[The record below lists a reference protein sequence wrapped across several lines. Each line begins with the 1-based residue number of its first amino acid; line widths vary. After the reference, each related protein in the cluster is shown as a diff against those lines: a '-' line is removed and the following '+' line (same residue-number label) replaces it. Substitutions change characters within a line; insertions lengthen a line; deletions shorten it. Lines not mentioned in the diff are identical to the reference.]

1 MAAITPYYRSDN
13 KDFTLV
19 EGDCVS
25 VLDSFDFK
33 FDMLFADPPYFLSNG
48 GISVSSGRVV
58 CVDKGQW
65 DKAPSHDFIDD
76 FNHKWLSVCKDKLK
90 DDGTIWIS
98 GTHHNIFSVADQL
111 SDLGFKIL
119 NVVTWNKT
127 DPPDNVSHRVFKHSA
142 EYIIWAKKSK
152 RAYHRYNYELMR
164 QLNDGK
170 QMTDVW
176 RMPAVAKWEKSCG
189 KHPTQKP
196 LSLLA
201 RIIMASTK
209 EGDWVLDPFNGS
221 GTTGIAASLLGRK
234 YLGIDME
241 KTYLELASKRR
252 EELENEDVR
261 QAYKEMVLVDFNGA
275 IQAEKPHHVL
285 LGRIGSEEQW
295 EWFEKTHTYILP
307 ISKIL
312 SMPKLLGTEYVLAFL
327 GRNPK
332 KAQLCRISSLKP
344 QVKTREQVTEMASH
358 TSDYKPSRDNT
369 YWLIHLEKPLDE
381 TKGKVFN
388 KSLLLNLQEQRG
400 AYWIKK
406 YEEVIKAFDEE

>member
-1 MAAITPYYRSDN
+1 MIVPFYKSAN

-19 EGDCVS
+19 NGDCLS
-25 VLDSFDFK
+25 VLEAFDFK
-33 FDMLFADPPYFLSNG
+33 FDMIFADPPYFLSNG
-48 GISVSSGRVV
+48 GISVSSGKVV
-58 CVDKGQW
+58 CVDKGGW
-65 DKAPSHDFIDD
+65 DKAPSAEYIDEY
-76 FNHKWLSVCKDKLK
+76 NHRWLTVCKDKLK
-90 DDGTIWIS
+90 DNGTIWIS

-111 SDLGFKIL
+111 SELGFKIL

-152 RAYHRYNYELMR
+152 RAQHRYNYELMR
-164 QLNDGK
+164 QMNDGK

-196 LSLLA
+196 LSLLS

-221 GTTGIAASLLGRK
+221 GTTGVAASLLGRR
-234 YLGIDME
+234 YLGIDMDLR
-241 KTYLELASKRR
+241 YLEIASKRR
-252 EELENEDVR
+252 EELENEEIR

-275 IQAEKPHHVL
+275 IQAEQPHHVL
-285 LGRIGSEEQW
+285 VGRIGSEEQW
-295 EWFEKTHTYILP
+295 EWFEKSHNYTLP
-307 ISKIL
+307 ISKIM
-312 SMPKLLGTEYVLAFL
+312 SMPKLLGAEYVLAFL
-327 GRNPK
+327 GKDSKR
-332 KAQLCRISSLKP
+332 AHLCRISSVKP
-344 QVKTREQVTEMASH
+344 QVKTCEQVTEMASH
-358 TSDYKPSRDNT
+358 TSDYKPTRDRT

-381 TKGKVFN
+381 LKGKVFN
-388 KSLLLNLQEQRG
+388 KSLLLNMQEQRG

-406 YEEVIKAFDEE
+406 YEEVIKAFE

>member
-1 MAAITPYYRSDN
+1 MATITPFYRSDN

-19 EGDCVS
+19 NGDCVS
-25 VLDSFDFK
+25 VLEAFDFK
-33 FDMLFADPPYFLSNG
+33 FDMIFADPPYFLSNG
-48 GISVSSGRVV
+48 GISVSSGKVV
-58 CVDKGQW
+58 CVDKGGW
-65 DKAPSHDFIDD
+65 DKAPTAEYIDE
-76 FNHKWLSVCKDKLK
+76 FNRRWLTACKEKLK
-90 DDGTIWIS
+90 DNGTIWIS

-111 SDLGFKIL
+111 SELGFKIL

-152 RAYHRYNYELMR
+152 RAQHRYNYELMR

-196 LSLLA
+196 LSLLS

-221 GTTGIAASLLGRK
+221 GTTGVAASLLGRK
-234 YLGIDME
+234 YLGIDMDLG
-241 KTYLELASKRR
+241 YLELATKRR
-252 EELENEDVR
+252 EELENEEVR

-275 IQAEKPHHVL
+275 IQAEQPHHVL
-285 LGRIGSEEQW
+285 VGRIGSEEQW
-295 EWFEKTHTYILP
+295 EWFEKSHRYTLP

-312 SMPKLLGTEYVLAFL
+312 SMPKLLGAEYVLAFL
-327 GRNPK
+327 GKDSKR
-332 KAQLCRISSLKP
+332 AQLCRISSVKP

-358 TSDYKPSRDNT
+358 TSEYKPSRDKT
-369 YWLIHLEKPLDE
+369 YWLIHLEKPVDE
-381 TKGKVFN
+381 LKGKVFN
-388 KSLLLNLQEQRG
+388 KSLLLNHQEERG

-406 YEEVIKAFDEE
+406 YEEVIKAFE

>member
-1 MAAITPYYRSDN
+1 MATITPFYRSAN

-19 EGDCVS
+19 NGDCVS
-25 VLDSFDFK
+25 VLEAFDFK
-33 FDMLFADPPYFLSNG
+33 FDMIFADPPYFLSNG
-48 GISVSSGRVV
+48 GISVSSGKVV
-58 CVDKGQW
+58 CVDKGGW
-65 DKAPSHDFIDD
+65 DKAPSAEYIDE
-76 FNHKWLSVCKDKLK
+76 FNHLWLMACKDKLK
-90 DDGTIWIS
+90 DNGTIWIS

-111 SDLGFKIL
+111 SELGFKIL

-152 RAYHRYNYELMR
+152 RAQHRYNYELMR

-196 LSLLA
+196 LSLLS
-201 RIIMASTK
+201 RIVMASTK

-221 GTTGIAASLLGRK
+221 GTTGVAASLLGRK
-234 YLGIDME
+234 YLGIDMDSGF
-241 KTYLELASKRR
+241 LELASKRR
-252 EELENEDVR
+252 EELENEEVR

-275 IQAEKPHHVL
+275 IQAEQPHHVL
-285 LGRIGSEEQW
+285 VGRIGSEEQW
-295 EWFEKTHTYILP
+295 EWFEKAHTYILP

-312 SMPKLLGTEYVLAFL
+312 SMPKLLGAEYVLAFL
-327 GRNPK
+327 GKDPK
-332 KAQLCRISSLKP
+332 RAQLCRISSVKP

-358 TSDYKPSRDNT
+358 TSDYKPTRDRT
-369 YWLIHLEKPLDE
+369 YWLIHLEKPICELN
-381 TKGKVFN
+381 GKVFN
-388 KSLLLNLQEQRG
+388 KSLLLNRQEERG

-406 YEEVIKAFDEE
+406 YEDVIEAFE

>member
-1 MAAITPYYRSDN
+1 MASITPYYRSPN

-25 VLDSFDFK
+25 VLESFDFK
-33 FDMLFADPPYFLSNG
+33 FDMIFADPPYFLSNG
-48 GISVSSGRVV
+48 GISFSSGKVV
-58 CVDKGQW
+58 CVDKGEW
-65 DKAPSHDFIDD
+65 DKAPSAEYIDE
-76 FNHKWLSVCKDKLK
+76 FNRRWLMACKDKLK
-90 DDGTIWIS
+90 DNGTIWIS

-111 SDLGFKIL
+111 SELGFKIL

-152 RAYHRYNYELMR
+152 RAQHRYNYELMR

-234 YLGIDME
+234 FLGIDME
-241 KTYLELASKRR
+241 KSYLELASKRR
-252 EELENEDVR
+252 EELENEEIR

-275 IQAEKPHHVL
+275 IQAEQPHHVL
-285 LGRIGSEEQW
+285 VGRIGSVEQW
-295 EWFEKTHTYILP
+295 NWFEKSHTYILP

-312 SMPKLLGTEYVLAFL
+312 SMPKLLGAEYVLAFL
-327 GRNPK
+327 GKDSKR
-332 KAQLCRISSLKP
+332 AQLCKISSVKP

-358 TSDYKPSRDNT
+358 TSEYKPTRDKT

-381 TKGKVFN
+381 LKGKVFN
-388 KSLLLNLQEQRG
+388 KSLLLNIQEQRG

-406 YEEVIKAFDEE
+406 YEEVIKAFE

>member
-1 MAAITPYYRSDN
+1 MANITPFYRSAN

-19 EGDCVS
+19 NGDCVS
-25 VLDSFDFK
+25 VLEVFDFK
-33 FDMLFADPPYFLSNG
+33 FDMIFADPPYFLSNG
-48 GISVSSGRVV
+48 GISVSNGKVV
-58 CVDKGQW
+58 CVDKGGW
-65 DKAPSHDFIDD
+65 DKAPTPEYIDEY
-76 FNHKWLSVCKDKLK
+76 NRRWITACKDKLK
-90 DDGTIWIS
+90 DNGTIWIS

-111 SDLGFKIL
+111 SELGFKIL

-152 RAYHRYNYELMR
+152 RAQHRYNYELMR

-196 LSLLA
+196 LSLLS

-221 GTTGIAASLLGRK
+221 GTTGVAASLLGRK
-234 YLGIDME
+234 YLGIDMDS
-241 KTYLELASKRR
+241 TYLELASKRR
-252 EELENEDVR
+252 EELENEEVR

-275 IQAEKPHHVL
+275 IQAEQPHHVL
-285 LGRIGSEEQW
+285 VGRIGSEEQW
-295 EWFEKTHTYILP
+295 EWFEKSHIYTLP

-312 SMPKLLGTEYVLAFL
+312 SMPKLLGAEYVLAFL
-327 GRNPK
+327 GKDSKR
-332 KAQLCRISSLKP
+332 AQLCRISSVKP

-358 TSDYKPSRDNT
+358 TSEYKPTRDKT

-381 TKGKVFN
+381 LKGKVFN
-388 KSLLLNLQEQRG
+388 KSLLLNMQEQRG

-406 YEEVIKAFDEE
+406 YEEAFKAFE

>member
-1 MAAITPYYRSDN
+1 MIVPFYKSAN

-19 EGDCVS
+19 NGDCVS
-25 VLDSFDFK
+25 VLESFDFK
-33 FDMLFADPPYFLSNG
+33 FDMIFADPPYFLSNG
-48 GISVSSGRVV
+48 GISVSSGKVV
-58 CVDKGQW
+58 CVDKGGW
-65 DKAPSHDFIDD
+65 DKAPSAEYIDE
-76 FNHKWLSVCKDKLK
+76 FNRRWLTACKDKLK
-90 DDGTIWIS
+90 DNGTIWIS

-111 SDLGFKIL
+111 SELGFKIL

-127 DPPDNVSHRVFKHSA
+127 DPPDNISHRVFKHSA

-152 RAYHRYNYELMR
+152 RAQHRYNYELMR

-196 LSLLA
+196 LSLLL

-221 GTTGIAASLLGRK
+221 GTTGVAASLLGRK
-234 YLGIDME
+234 YLGVDMDSG
-241 KTYLELASKRR
+241 YLELASKRR
-252 EELENEDVR
+252 EELENEEVR

-275 IQAEKPHHVL
+275 IQAEQPHHVL
-285 LGRIGSEEQW
+285 VGRIGSEKQW
-295 EWFEKTHTYILP
+295 EWFEKSHTYTLP

-312 SMPKLLGTEYVLAFL
+312 SIPKLLGAEYVLAFL
-327 GRNPK
+327 GKDSKR
-332 KAQLCRISSLKP
+332 AQLCRISSVKP
-344 QVKTREQVTEMASH
+344 QVKTRKQVTEMASH

-381 TKGKVFN
+381 VQGKVFN
-388 KSLLLNLQEQRG
+388 KSLLLNMQEQRG

-406 YEEVIKAFDEE
+406 YEEVIKAFE

>member
-1 MAAITPYYRSDN
+1 MSTITPYYRSPN

-19 EGDCVS
+19 NGDCVS
-25 VLDSFDFK
+25 VLESFDFK
-33 FDMLFADPPYFLSNG
+33 FDMIFADPPYFLSNG
-48 GISVSSGRVV
+48 GISVQSGKVV
-58 CVDKGQW
+58 CVDKGNW
-65 DKAPSHDFIDD
+65 DKALSAEFIDE
-76 FNHKWLSVCKDKLK
+76 FNRKWLAVCKEKLK
-90 DDGTIWIS
+90 DNGTIWIS

-111 SDLGFKIL
+111 SELGFKIL

-152 RAYHRYNYELMR
+152 RAQHRYNYELMR

-196 LSLLA
+196 LSLLV

-221 GTTGIAASLLGRK
+221 GTTGVAASLLDRK
-234 YLGIDME
+234 FLGIDME
-241 KTYLELASKRR
+241 KAYLELASKRR
-252 EELENEDVR
+252 EELENEEVR

-275 IQAEKPHHVL
+275 IQAEQPHHVL
-285 LGRIGSEEQW
+285 VGRIGSEEQW
-295 EWFEKTHTYILP
+295 EWFEKSHNYTLP

-312 SMPKLLGTEYVLAFL
+312 SMPKLLGAEYVLAFL
-327 GRNPK
+327 GKDSKR
-332 KAQLCRISSLKP
+332 AQLCRISSVKP
-344 QVKTREQVTEMASH
+344 QMKTCEQVMEMASH
-358 TSDYKPSRDNT
+358 TSDYKPTRDRT

-381 TKGKVFN
+381 LKGKVFN
-388 KSLLLNLQEQRG
+388 KSLLLNMQEQRG

-406 YEEVIKAFDEE
+406 YEEVIKAFE